1 MHKKNPE
8 SHIHLGKGVYD
19 TMVMHNYDGLA
30 KEIALIFEEIG
41 VTDIQSYFKYQ
52 IKKFAKQK
60 IP

>member
-30 KEIALIFEEIG
+30 KEIALIFEEMESQ
-41 VTDIQSYFKYQ
+41 TS
-52 IKKFAKQK
+52 
-60 IP
+60 IPTSSIR